1 MRNDVRG
8 AARLV
13 TDLVRVV
20 AGGVATTERAVADRV
35 FSSLGPLPG
44 PVRPMHHAISGV
56 TGAGIQVIAAA
67 VGHTAA
73 AVATVAPSP
82 TRTLDASVVGSGVV
96 AALNGILGAQLAGN
110 PDLEL
115 RLSLRRDG
123 RDLRPGDLADAYPDA
138 GGHLVVLVPGLVE
151 TEHAWRYRRS
161 RDVPADPDY
170 GARLQA
176 DLGASPL
183 YVRCHTGR
191 PVAVNGAEL
200 AALLEA
206 VLAGWP
212 VPVTRIDLV
221 GHSMGGLIIRS
232 ACAHGAGSGWLPL
245 VRHLVYLGT
254 PHTGAPLARG
264 LGLLAAALRR
274 VPETRAW
281 GELVGLPGSGVHDL
295 RTGLDAPP
303 PPGVA
308 EHSVVAELVDGPVGR
323 QLGDLLVR
331 AVDAHRDG
339 DLLTIAPAH
348 HFDLLNHPEVYHA
361 LRGWLS
367 DEVPGPAG
375 RGEVGSGT

>member
-13 TDLVRVV
+13 ADLVRVV

-44 PVRPMHHAISGV
+44 PVRPMHHAVAGV
-56 TGAGIQVIAAA
+56 TGAGIQGISGL
-67 VGHTAA
+67 VG
-73 AVATVAPSP
+73 AVAGVVATLAPAPS
-82 TRTLDASVVGSGVV
+82 RTLDGSVVGSGVV

-123 RDLRPGDLADAYPDA
+123 RDLHPGDLASAHPDA

-170 GARLQA
+170 GARLHA
-176 DLGASPL
+176 DLGATPL

-191 PVAVNGAEL
+191 PVARNGAEL
-200 AALLEA
+200 AALLDG

-212 VPVTRIDLV
+212 VPVTRIDLI

-232 ACAHGAGSGWLPL
+232 ACAQGSAEWVRL

-254 PHTGAPLARG
+254 PHAGAPLARG
-264 LGLLAAALRR
+264 LGRLSAVLGRA
-274 VPETRAW
+274 PETRAW
-281 GELVGLPGSGVHDL
+281 GELVGLPGSGIHDL
-295 RTGLDAPP
+295 RVGLDAPA

-308 EHSVVAELVDGPVGR
+308 EHSVVAELAGGPVGR

-348 HFDLLNHPEVYHA
+348 HFDLLNHPEVYRA
-361 LRGWLS
+361 LRGWLT
-367 DEVPGPAG
+367 DEAS
-375 RGEVGSGT
+375 GEVGSGT